1 LTGSLDSLFDFLR
14 VDPDLLHVAAQ
25 TSAARAE
32 LPMRRDEVAA
42 WIATLPLAE
51 KDETLTRLI
60 IESDNH
66 AVPAELL
73 QRFLKARDANRPDT
87 TLSPAPRRTVG
98 ALLQAAQERTAERE
112 QAAAR
117 KAAAEKAH
125 REREAAAA
133 RARHLDRLA
142 GQEPRLW
149 ADIDRLVVTKL
160 PKNYDQAVHHLVD
173 LRDLAAREEGDG
185 RTDFASRLENFRAS
199 NARKPS
205 LLERIARAGL

>member
-1 LTGSLDSLFDFLR
+1 MTGTLDSLIDFLR

-32 LPMRRDEVAA
+32 LPLRRDDVAA

-60 IESDNH
+60 IEFDNH

-73 QRFLKARDANRPDT
+73 QRFLKARDAIRPDT
-87 TLSPAPRRTVG
+87 TFSPAPRRTVG
-98 ALLQAAQERTAERE
+98 ALLQAAEDRTAERE
-112 QAAAR
+112 QAAAA
-117 KAAAEKAH
+117 KAVAEKAR
-125 REREAAAA
+125 REREVAAA
-133 RARHLDRLA
+133 RERHLDRLA

-173 LRDLAAREEGDG
+173 LRDLAAREKGDCSK
-185 RTDFASRLENFRAS
+185 DFASRLENFRAS
-199 NARKPS
+199 HARRPS
-205 LLERIARAGL
+205 LLQRITRAGL